1 MRYNANTF
9 LGHSVSLNK
18 SATKNSDY
26 IYGVSGSYNDDPN
39 NSFVSLFRLNKSQSY
54 NPDRVLIINASGTS
68 LDITPDD
75 KYFGKI
81 FLLSNDAH
89 ILFIAYDKN
98 IFIIHSSGPIID
110 SGRSSYQ
117 LYDTTTNHEIIESM
131 AINNDGSIL
140 VIGKPNEDKICIYK
154 IRNYGESYSLEVDLI
169 NTIIGNSG
177 DYFGNSISMDNTN
190 IITSSSIGGYIKR
203 YQTTNNW
210 ANVSETSIDLG
221 KPILNLNI
229 SGDGSKIIY
238 TYNNNG
244 NNEIGLLEN
253 NVSSLN
259 KLILNSNYSELVTNN
274 FIQALLNYDGNKI
287 IRIINNNLN
296 QEESENKVNYYNIE
310 NLESTNKII
319 INNNSYNIFINSTNS
334 SIQTGTNSKSIT
346 LNSNSTYE
354 IYIINDR
361 LFYNNSWSKIN

>member
-1 MRYNANTF
+1 
-9 LGHSVSLNK
+9 
-18 SATKNSDY
+18 
-26 IYGVSGSYNDDPN
+26 
-39 NSFVSLFRLNKSQSY
+39 
-54 NPDRVLIINASGTS
+54 
-68 LDITPDD
+68 
-75 KYFGKI
+75 
-81 FLLSNDAH
+81 
-89 ILFIAYDKN
+89 
-98 IFIIHSSGPIID
+98 
-110 SGRSSYQ
+110 
-117 LYDTTTNHEIIESM
+117 
-131 AINNDGSIL
+131 
-140 VIGKPNEDKICIYK
+140 
-154 IRNYGESYSLEVDLI
+154 
-169 NTIIGNSG
+169 
-177 DYFGNSISMDNTN
+177 MDNTN

-274 FIQALLNYDGNKI
+274 FIQVYCNDGNKI

-346 LNSNSTYE
+346 LNSNSIYE
-354 IYIINDR
+354 IYIINNR
-361 LFYNNSWSKIN
+361 LFYNNSWNKIN

>member
-1 MRYNANTF
+1 
-9 LGHSVSLNK
+9 
-18 SATKNSDY
+18 
-26 IYGVSGSYNDDPN
+26 
-39 NSFVSLFRLNKSQSY
+39 
-54 NPDRVLIINASGTS
+54 
-68 LDITPDD
+68 
-75 KYFGKI
+75 
-81 FLLSNDAH
+81 
-89 ILFIAYDKN
+89 
-98 IFIIHSSGPIID
+98 
-110 SGRSSYQ
+110 
-117 LYDTTTNHEIIESM
+117 M